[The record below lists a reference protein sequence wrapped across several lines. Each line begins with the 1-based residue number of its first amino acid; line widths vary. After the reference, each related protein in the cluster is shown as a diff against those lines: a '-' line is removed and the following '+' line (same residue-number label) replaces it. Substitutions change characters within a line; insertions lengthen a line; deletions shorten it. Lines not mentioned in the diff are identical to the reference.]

1 MKIKRGKEGNFSGKI
16 QQNPAAFFVTL
27 KPPVT
32 VRQNP
37 ACRIWDSNPA
47 ESGPAAKTL
56 KDSPLFCD
64 LGRQV
69 CPLQNESVWVR
80 QCPSESANVRPSLP
94 MSVQVRHCPSKS
106 AIVRPSPLMSVQV
119 RQCPSMSANV
129 RPSPPMSVYVR
140 QCPKNHVRCLIE
152 SKKDRT

>member
-37 ACRIWDSNPA
+37 A

-69 CPLQNESVWVR
+69 CPLQNESV
-80 QCPSESANVRPSLP
+80 
-94 MSVQVRHCPSKS
+94 
-106 AIVRPSPLMSVQV
+106 
-119 RQCPSMSANV
+119 
-129 RPSPPMSVYVR
+129 
-140 QCPKNHVRCLIE
+140 
-152 SKKDRT
+152 